1 MPPARR
7 CSSAVKQHRV
17 LDSGRAGR
25 ADQGQPEADA
35 GAVVSGNFWLEFP
48 GFHDPK
54 NPFHDKRV
62 REAIS
67 LAIDRDAVNEA
78 ESAGYGMV
86 DGNWIN
92 DDVQYALTWPKRSSA
107 RSIVAEMCD
116 KMAVMYA
123 VKIVEQGAVR
133 DLFRSP
139 KHPYTRFDGKTR
151 QQGAALRDPGTS
163 PRPRPAAIGLRI
175 LPALPPCHAAM
186 RQPGAP
192 GSPRR
197 PELDGAML
205 SGRPMRRRA
214 RGLPAALQICV
225 AATLTGAGAG
235 ASSARPISSIER
247 PFVSMPRNAKTRPA
261 CPYQKAR
268 KSNAGK
274 SASSVTFGLT

>member
-1 MPPARR
+1 MSPAWR
-7 CSSAVKQHRV
+7 CSSAVKQHRL

-107 RSIVAEMCD
+107 RSIVA

-123 VKIVEQGAVR
+123 GKIVEQGAVR

-139 KHPYTRFDGKTR
+139 QHPYT
-151 QQGAALRDPGTS
+151 QALLG
-163 PRPRPAAIGLRI
+163 
-175 LPALPPCHAAM
+175 
-186 RQPGAP
+186 
-192 GSPRR
+192 
-197 PELDGAML
+197 
-205 SGRPMRRRA
+205 
-214 RGLPAALQICV
+214 
-225 AATLTGAGAG
+225 
-235 ASSARPISSIER
+235 
-247 PFVSMPRNAKTRPA
+247 SMPKLGSKEPLYAIPGHPPDLAQLPSGCAFYPR
-261 CPYQKAR
+261 CPHAMPQCVSQELLDRRVGPNWTAR
-268 KSNAGK
+268 C
-274 SASSVTFGLT
+274 